1 MYYSRL
7 TNSQSFCCAKVN
19 KSTLS
24 QLEYQQR
31 ILTSLELDPDTLN
44 GAQYTWWY
52 NPTNRYSLR
61 LTKLGHKWFSGVAK
75 ISTYHVGLGDQMIY
89 PKQLLQ
95 LERLFTA
102 PYYIQTLK
110 KLWVYSETDYIMLQ
124 LHGSDLKA
132 YLDNLENQ

>member
-1 MYYSRL
+1 VSKY
-7 TNSQSFCCAKVN
+7 
-19 KSTLS
+19 TLN

-31 ILTSLELDPDTLN
+31 VLASIGLDPNTLN

-52 NPTNRYSLR
+52 NSTNPQSLR
-61 LTKLGHKWFSGVAK
+61 LTKLGHKWFSEVAK
-75 ISTYHVGLGDQMIY
+75 ITSYEVKLDGQMIL

-110 KLWVYSETDYIMLQ
+110 KLWVYSETDFIMLQ
-124 LHGSDLKA
+124 LHGKDLHQ
-132 YLDNLENQ
+132 YLNNLENQ